1 MSAFGG
7 KADIAVKL
15 LTRDDARRIAV
26 NIAKLPELS
35 LNNRPTELRAGGPL
49 LLMVARSTFVLWYRS
64 SCKDYWFFPAPR
76 DVFTRAAFRA

>member
-35 LNNRPTELRAGGPL
+35 LNSRPTELRAGGPL
-49 LLMVARSTFVLWYRS
+49 LLMDGSIYFCFVVSL
-64 SCKDYWFFPAPR
+64 FM
-76 DVFTRAAFRA
+76 